1 MDNGFKKSGIRMNQW
16 IGQQDKWTEAELV
29 ERNNILVQRALEIWE
44 YPSTDYKAPEK
55 LLDMV
60 SLEDDLSYENTRFV
74 PQDYYDALS
83 DTRKPELGDVL
94 YTLVEFFPRMAL

>member
-1 MDNGFKKSGIRMNQW
+1 MNQW

>member
-16 IGQQDKWTEAELV
+16 IGQQDNWTEAELV

-60 SLEDDLSYENTRFV
+60 SLENDAYLQDAILQSTRSWV
-74 PQDYYDALS
+74 SKLRLQAGQICIS
-83 DTRKPELGDVL
+83 R
-94 YTLVEFFPRMAL
+94 